1 MSRVLTLV
9 YKLDEDYS
17 LAVIEDLETMLPL
30 MVSMHQESVYSI
42 FPLKEGIV
50 NTLQGM
56 SIGLYYQD
64 ELVGFL
70 NCLVIDH
77 PLVEVKMAM
86 EQGWYVRPDHR
97 GKHSTKLI
105 EAYEVWATMND
116 AKVLQ
121 LSHMNTDALDKVYE
135 KFGFKLYEKAFIK
148 CL

>member
-1 MSRVLTLV
+1 MPRVLTPV
-9 YKLDEDYS
+9 FSLDEDYS
-17 LAVIEDLETMLPL
+17 LAVVEDLEEMLPL
-30 MVSMHQESVYSI
+30 MIAMHKESVYNQ
-42 FPLKEGIV
+42 FPLRKGIEK
-50 NTLQGM
+50 TLQGM
-56 SIGLYYQD
+56 SIGLYFKD

-97 GKHSTKLI
+97 GKHSTRLI

-121 LSHMNTDALDKVYE
+121 LSHMNTDVLDKVYE

>member
-1 MSRVLTLV
+1 M

-17 LAVIEDLETMLPL
+17 LAVIEDAAEMLPL
-30 MVSMHQESVYSI
+30 MKSMHEESVYNQ
-42 FPLKEGIV
+42 FPLRNNIEK
-50 NTLQGM
+50 TLQGM
-56 SIGLYYQD
+56 SIGLYYQK

-105 EAYEVWATMND
+105 EAYEVWATLNE

>member
-1 MSRVLTLV
+1 MPAH
-9 YKLDEDYS
+9 KLDSEYS
-17 LAVIEDLETMLPL
+17 LAVVEDTETMLPL
-30 MVSMHQESVYSI
+30 MILMHEESVYNQ
-42 FPLKEGIV
+42 FPLRKGIEK
-50 NTLQGM
+50 TLQGM

-97 GKHSTKLI
+97 GKHSIKLI
-105 EAYEVWATMND
+105 EAYEVWAAMND
-116 AKVLQ
+116 AKALQ
-121 LSHMNTDALDKVYE
+121 LSHMNTDTLDKVYE